1 MPVNH
6 ESSPLR
12 ALHHRLSR
20 WLLPPRCLLCGE
32 AADTLDLCRA
42 CIGALP
48 KNDSRCSRCA
58 LPLPAP
64 APDCGACLREPPPF
78 SSAVAP
84 WIYQDALAELVPR
97 FKFHRDLAC
106 GRVLAELAL
115 QALRDWPGWHGVQQ
129 MVPMPLHRDRL
140 ARRGYN
146 QALELARPLA
156 HAHRL
161 SLRPDLLQ
169 RCRATAA
176 QTELDAA
183 ARRRNLRGAFDAAA
197 LDGATVLLVDD
208 VITTGATVREAAKT
222 LLRAGAAEVRVLA
235 LARAP

>member
-6 ESSPLR
+6 KPSPLK
-12 ALHHRLSR
+12 ALHQGLSR

-32 AADTLDLCRA
+32 AADTLDLCQA
-42 CIGALP
+42 CIAALP
-48 KNDSRCSRCA
+48 ANDACCARCA

-64 APDCGACLREPPPF
+64 APACGECLRQPPPF
-78 SSAVAP
+78 SSTAAP
-84 WIYQDALAELVPR
+84 WIYRDALAELVPR
-97 FKFHRDLAC
+97 FKFHRDLAS
-106 GRVLAELAL
+106 GRVLAALASKR
-115 QALRDWPGWHGVQQ
+115 LRDWPGWHGVHQV
-129 MVPMPLHRDRL
+129 VPMPLHRARL
-140 ARRGYN
+140 AQRGYN

-156 HAHRL
+156 GAHRL
-161 SLRPDLLQ
+161 PVRLDLLH
-169 RCRATAA
+169 RRHATAA

-183 ARRRNLRGAFDAAA
+183 ARRRNLRGAFTAAA

-208 VITTGATVREAAKT
+208 VITTGATMREAAKT